1 MAELSEL
8 EQHVL
13 AYYVETAAQNLN
25 MVGRFWPSGELVM
38 VIGDKVQV
46 ATRKFG
52 TKVSMSSAKVA
63 RAFGDDMIE
72 CGGFSTKQGDF
83 GSTMHQFQADKYKEC
98 LAKMRE
104 SNPIVQRA
112 QAGGADFWAEAFAE
126 VTGAKKTT

>member
-1 MAELSEL
+1 MAELSEI

-13 AYYVETAAQNLN
+13 AYYVAGAAQELN

-52 TKVSMSSAKVA
+52 TKVSMASAKAA
-63 RAFGDDMIE
+63 RAFGDDMIA

-104 SNPIVQRA
+104 TNPIVQKAKAAGAGFWEETFA
-112 QAGGADFWAEAFAE
+112 QLSGRPR
-126 VTGAKKTT
+126 